1 MSRPVLNLAAEP
13 FVNRRPVV
21 RLAVLLWVAGVVLL
35 AVNAWLL
42 RDFLVGRGDVH
53 ARLQEARES
62 IDVEER
68 RIATLTEEL
77 ASFDLGAQNEQVQ
90 YLNQRIAQ
98 RRFSWSR
105 LFDRLAEVLPQDARL
120 RSLSPSTGNNDR
132 SPSPRT
138 HDQEAP
144 PLARG
149 QVLLSI
155 RGEARS
161 DEAVLDLVDALFAD
175 PAFEHPNLSQQ
186 ATTNEGLVEF
196 QLDTVYNAPELPGG
210 QAVPAPEAEDAGTQ
224 PASGPEPLGRPA
236 SAPPELS

>member
-21 RLAVLLWVAGVVLL
+21 RLAALLWIAGVVLL
-35 AVNAWLL
+35 AVNAWLF

-53 ARLQEARES
+53 ARLQEVRES

-68 RIATLTEEL
+68 QIAALTEEL
-77 ASFDLGAQNEQVQ
+77 ASFDLGSQNAQVQ

-105 LFDRLAEVLPQDARL
+105 LFDRLAEVLPQDVRL
-120 RSLSPSTGNNDR
+120 RTLTPSTDADDR
-132 SPSPRT
+132 SSRT
-138 HDQEAP
+138 FDQEAP

-155 RGEARS
+155 RGEARG
-161 DEAVLDLVDALFAD
+161 DDDVLELVDALFAD
-175 PAFEHPNLSQQ
+175 TAFEHPNLSRQ
-186 ATTNEGLVEF
+186 ATTDRDLVEF
-196 QLDTVYNAPELPGG
+196 QLDTVYNAPELPG
-210 QAVPAPEAEDAGTQ
+210 ARTAPAEGTEDG
-224 PASGPEPLGRPA
+224 GPEPLGRPA

>member
-1 MSRPVLNLAAEP
+1 MTRPVLNLAAEP

-21 RLAVLLWVAGVVLL
+21 RLAVLLWVAGAVLL

-42 RDFLVGRGDVH
+42 RDFVVGRGDVH
-53 ARLQEARES
+53 ARLQETRES

-68 RIATLTEEL
+68 RIAALTEEL

-105 LFDRLAEVLPQDARL
+105 LFDRLAEVLPQDVRL
-120 RSLSPSTGNNDR
+120 RTLTPSTGDDDR
-132 SPSPRT
+132 SSRT
-138 HDQEAP
+138 RDRKAP

-149 QVLLSI
+149 QIFLSI

-161 DEAVLDLVDALFAD
+161 DEDVLELVDALFAD
-175 PAFEHPNLSQQ
+175 PAFEHPNLSRQ

-196 QLDTVYNAPELPGG
+196 NLDTVYNAPELPGG
-210 QAVPAPEAEDAGTQ
+210 RAVPDGGTDGDGAE
-224 PASGPEPLGRPA
+224 PASDPQPLGRPA